1 MTTTITIK
9 EVEQV
14 YRNLGFTEEVTACD
28 CCGKVDLKGTY
39 AIENLM
45 TGEIMYFGCV
55 CAANKMNWSKK
66 EFVTKYK
73 ADEKQQGD
81 AARTEYR
88 NSAEMKSYNNWVTNL
103 PDTATDQGWEERMSL
118 LKSEGPIY
126 KNALEVKKIEL
137 QGKYPLAKYIY

>member
-1 MTTTITIK
+1 MTTTIAIK
-9 EVEQV
+9 EVENV

-45 TGEIMYFGCV
+45 TGDIMYFGCV

-73 ADEKQQGD
+73 AEEKQQND
-81 AARTEYR
+81 TAQAEYR
-88 NSAEMKSYNNWVTNL
+88 NSTEMKSYNSWVANL
-103 PDTATDQGWEERMSL
+103 PDTATDAGWEERMSL
-118 LKSEGPIY
+118 LKTEGPAY
-126 KNALEVKKIEL
+126 KNALEAKKIEL
-137 QGKYPLAKYIY
+137 RAKYPLAKYIY

>member
-1 MTTTITIK
+1 MTQTITIK

-39 AIENLM
+39 AIENII
-45 TGEIMYFGCV
+45 TGDIMYFGCV

-73 ADEKQQGD
+73 AEEKQQSD
-81 AARTEYR
+81 MAQSEYR
-88 NSAEMKSYNNWVTNL
+88 KSEEMKAYNNWVANL
-103 PDTATDQGWEERMSL
+103 PDTDTDKGWEERISL
-118 LKSEGPIY
+118 LKTEGPTY
-126 KNALEVKKIEL
+126 KGALDIKKIEL
-137 QGKYPLAKYIY
+137 QSKYPLAKYIY